1 MQVQIPDI
9 LFGWCV
15 PRHDGAQLLTEFLG
29 RLVRDTLQLDDVRNP
44 SQGELQPKQQL
55 ARMSLSEV
63 NQYLDQT
70 IILRELIV
78 VGARQHDTPRTF

>member
-55 ARMSLSEV
+55 ARMSLSEA
-63 NQYLDQT
+63 NQDRSDHH
-70 IILRELIV
+70 IERIDRG
-78 VGARQHDTPRTF
+78 GARQHDTPRTF